1 VNRPSDDIV
10 NEAYERFNRGDF
22 DGWLEFLDPDVEL
35 REEYL
40 APDTGVYRGHEGVRR
55 WLASGGEAI
64 GDVRFERRR
73 TVAESEDT
81 TVAEMIVSGR
91 GRGSGADFRSRMFHV
106 QRWRDGRIVMVAAC
120 GTEDEAL
127 RIAGLSR

>member
-1 VNRPSDDIV
+1 MNRPSDDVV

-55 WLASGGEAI
+55 WLASGGGACSSI
-64 GDVRFERRR
+64 SGSTNSSTRPQVRH
-73 TVAESEDT
+73 T
-81 TVAEMIVSGR
+81 
-91 GRGSGADFRSRMFHV
+91 
-106 QRWRDGRIVMVAAC
+106 RW
-120 GTEDEAL
+120 
-127 RIAGLSR
+127 S